1 MVFFDCGGKG
11 AHSLGVRGGIIC
23 IHSDYSSSKNK
34 DKVICFDHNNHK
46 VGFTFVSAIAA
57 GCQSSPSLALKDYL
71 LLQIEDLR
79 RKESIVCNF

>member
-11 AHSLGVRGGIIC
+11 AHFLGVRGGIIC

-57 GCQSSPSLALKDYL
+57 GVPKFSLFGSKGLSF
-71 LLQIEDLR
+71 IT
-79 RKESIVCNF
+79 N